1 MLILLVVLMP
11 NKQADL
17 LEQGLLSGQD
27 KQLNL
32 SPLADRMRP
41 DSLKNFFGQM
51 HILGENKPLTLAIES
66 GRPHSMIFWG
76 PPGVGK
82 TTLARLIAHYAQ
94 AQFLSISAVLAGV
107 KEIRQAVEQA
117 KQYYQVYAQPT
128 VLFVDEVH
136 RFNKSQQDAFL
147 PYIEDGTFIF
157 VGATTE
163 NPSFEL
169 NNALLSRARVY
180 LLKTLNHDELSA
192 LLELALSDK
201 ERGLGQQQL
210 QINTED
216 KLNLVLAADGDGRKL
231 LNLLEIAADLADNN
245 NGQSIINSEAI
256 AQVISGTMRRF
267 DKGGDLF
274 YEQISAFHKSVRGS
288 SPDGSLYWM
297 SRMIEAGC
305 DPLYIARRLLAIASE
320 DIGNADPRAMQV
332 ALNAWDAFERLG
344 PAEGNRAIAQAAV
357 YCALAPKSNA
367 VYTAFKAAMSSA
379 RESGSL
385 DVPEHLRNAPTQLL
399 KSMGYGE
406 EYRYS
411 HNEPDAYSA
420 GQSYLP
426 PELAEVKFYQ
436 PEPRGLEIKLKEKLD
451 YLQSL
456 DKQAKSKHK

>member
-1 MLILLVVLMP
+1 MH
-11 NKQADL
+11 NKQEDL
-17 LEQGLLSGQD
+17 LARDDLSD
-27 KQLNL
+27 I

-41 DSLKNFFGQM
+41 DSLASFVGQT
-51 HILGENKPLTLAIES
+51 HLLGTGKPLSMAIEG

-82 TTLARLIAHYAQ
+82 TTLARIIAHYAR

-107 KEIRQAVEQA
+107 KEIRGAVEQA
-117 KQYYQVYAQPT
+117 KQYFQVYAQPT

-180 LLKTLNHDELSA
+180 LLTVLNQQELSA
-192 LLELALSDK
+192 LLESALIDK
-201 ERGLGQQQL
+201 ECGLGDKALEIDQ
-210 QINTED
+210 ED

-231 LNLLEIAADLADNN
+231 LNLLEIAADLAEPAEGKNV
-245 NGQSIINSEAI
+245 INSAAI

-288 SPDGSLYWM
+288 SPDGALYWM

-367 VYTAFKAAMSSA
+367 LYTAFKAAMA
-379 RESGSL
+379 CAAESGSL
-385 DVPEHLRNAPTQLL
+385 DVPDHLRNAPTQLL

-406 EYRYS
+406 KYRYS
-411 HNEPDAYSA
+411 HNEPEAYSA

-426 PELAEVKFYQ
+426 TELTDIQFYCPQ
-436 PEPRGLEIKLKEKLD
+436 SRGLEIKLKEKLE

-456 DKQAKSKHK
+456 DKQAKKD

>member
-1 MLILLVVLMP
+1 MWMLLVLRMQ
-11 NKQADL
+11 NEQEDL
-17 LEQGLLSGQD
+17 LTQD
-27 KQLNL
+27 NL
-32 SPLADRMRP
+32 QTISPLADRMRP
-41 DSLKNFFGQM
+41 DSLANFFGQT
-51 HILGENKPLTLAIES
+51 HLLGAGKPLTLAIEG

-82 TTLARLIAHYAQ
+82 TTLARIIAHYAQ

-107 KEIRQAVEQA
+107 KEIRGAVEQA
-117 KQYYQVYAQPT
+117 KQYFQVYAQPT

-180 LLKTLNHDELSA
+180 LLKVLNQQELSA
-192 LLELALSDK
+192 LLESALIDK
-201 ERGLGQQQL
+201 ERGLGYKALEIDPQ
-210 QINTED
+210 D

-231 LNLLEIAADLADNN
+231 LNLLEIAADLAEPAEGKN
-245 NGQSIINSEAI
+245 IINSAAI

-288 SPDGSLYWM
+288 SPDGALYWM

-367 VYTAFKAAMSSA
+367 LYTAFKAAMA
-379 RESGSL
+379 CATESGSL
-385 DVPEHLRNAPTQLL
+385 DVPDHLRNAPTQLL
-399 KSMGYGE
+399 KSLGYGE
-406 EYRYS
+406 KYRYS
-411 HNEPDAYSA
+411 HNEPEAYSA

-426 PELAEVKFYQ
+426 AELTAIQFYFPES
-436 PEPRGLEIKLKEKLD
+436 RGLEIKLKEKLE

-456 DKQAKSKHK
+456 DKQAKKE

>member
-1 MLILLVVLMP
+1 MP
-11 NKQADL
+11 VRQSDL
-17 LEQGLLSGQD
+17 LDQAGQGQ
-27 KQLNL
+27 QNPL

-41 DSLKNFFGQM
+41 DSLHNFFGQT
-51 HILGENKPLTLAIES
+51 HLLGEGKPLTLAIE
-66 GRPHSMIFWG
+66 GGKPHSMIFWG

-94 AQFLSISAVLAGV
+94 AQFLAISAVLSGV
-107 KEIRQAVEQA
+107 KEIRQAVQQA
-117 KQYYQVYAQPT
+117 KQYYQIYTQPT

-180 LLKTLNHDELSA
+180 LLKTLDQNELSA

-201 ERGLGQQQL
+201 ERGLGEQHL
-210 QINTED
+210 QISDED
-216 KLNLVLAADGDGRKL
+216 RLNLIRAADGDGRKL
-231 LNLLEIAADLADNN
+231 LNLLEIAADLAEEE
-245 NGQSIINSEAI
+245 NGRKRISSEAI
-256 AQVISGTMRRF
+256 AQVISGTTRRF

-288 SPDGSLYWM
+288 SPDGALYWM

-367 VYTAFKAAMSSA
+367 VYTAFKAAMASA

-406 EYRYS
+406 QYRYS
-411 HNEPDAYSA
+411 HNEPEAYSA

-426 PELAEVKFYQ
+426 PELADTQFYSPQ
-436 PEPRGLEIKLKEKLD
+436 PRGLEIKLGEKLA

-456 DKQAKSKHK
+456 DKQYKNSD

>member
-1 MLILLVVLMP
+1 MP
-11 NKQADL
+11 AKQADL
-17 LEQGLLSGQD
+17 LDQAGSEPGIQTGLG
-27 KQLNL
+27 
-32 SPLADRMRP
+32 PLANRMRP
-41 DSLKNFFGQM
+41 DTLQNFFGQT
-51 HILGENKPLTLAIES
+51 HLLGEGKPLTLAIE
-66 GRPHSMIFWG
+66 GGKPHSMIFWG

-94 AQFLSISAVLAGV
+94 AQFLAISAVLSGV
-107 KEIRQAVEQA
+107 KEIRQAVQQA
-117 KQYYQVYAQPT
+117 KQHYQVYAQPT

-180 LLKTLNHDELSA
+180 LLKTLNQDELSA
-192 LLELALSDK
+192 LLELALMDK
-201 ERGLGQQQL
+201 ERGLGEQQL
-210 QINTED
+210 YINDED
-216 KLNLVLAADGDGRKL
+216 KINLVSAADGDGRKL
-231 LNLLEIAADLADNN
+231 LNLLEIAADLAEVIDGRN
-245 NGQSIINSEAI
+245 SITTKAI
-256 AQVISGTMRRF
+256 TQVISGTSRRF

-288 SPDGSLYWM
+288 SPDGALYWM

-367 VYTAFKAAMSSA
+367 VYTAFKAAMASA
-379 RESGSL
+379 RGSGSL
-385 DVPEHLRNAPTQLL
+385 EVPEHLRNAPTQLL

-406 EYRYS
+406 QYRYS
-411 HNEPDAYSA
+411 HNEAEAYSA

-426 PELAEVKFYQ
+426 SELSDIKFYS
-436 PEPRGLEIKLKEKLD
+436 PEPRGLEIKLKEKLE

-456 DKQAKSKHK
+456 DKQYKNQK